1 MQFTKLFLLILLIV
15 IQLAFGVLRN
25 PYDIL
30 GVKRTASITDI
41 KNAYRL
47 LAKKL

>member
-1 MQFTKLFLLILLIV
+1 MQFTQLFLLILPV
-15 IQLAFGVLRN
+15 VQLAIGVLRN

-41 KNAYRL
+41 KNAYRF